1 MSSEVILPGD
11 PIPLDSVIG
20 DNLDD
25 SDSGP
30 VIQLGP
36 GVLHIPPET
45 LLPIR
50 AGTLT
55 TVARSKPQK
64 STTIYVDT
72 TGGRYVPAVHDTIL
86 GTVIG
91 RFGDQEKSFY
101 RVSIPGSAAPIGI
114 LSSAAFANAASRHT
128 RPNLSNGTTVYARIS
143 AFSIALG
150 EPELECFDENTG
162 KEGGFGELK
171 GGMLAD
177 VSNGLARRLLA
188 PSGAY
193 GGPSVVDV
201 LGKLVPFE
209 IAVGRNG
216 RIWIDSESCKMTA
229 AIITAIQETE
239 ELPRER
245 MEERVQKIIKG
256 ARKE

>member
-11 PIPLDSVIG
+11 SIPLDSLI
-20 DNLDD
+20 DTLED
-25 SDSGP
+25 SDSAP

-36 GVLHIPPET
+36 GILHIPPET
-45 LLPIR
+45 LLPVR

-55 TVARSKPQK
+55 KLNRSKPQQ
-64 STTIYVDT
+64 STTVYVDT
-72 TGGRYVPAVHDTIL
+72 AGGRYVPAVHDTIL

-101 RVSIPGSAAPIGI
+101 RVSIPDSAAPIGI

-128 RPNLSNGTTVYARIS
+128 RPNLSTGATVYARIS
-143 AFSIALG
+143 AFSLALG
-150 EPELECFDENTG
+150 EPELECFDEKTG

-177 VSNGLARRLLA
+177 MSIGLARRLLA
-188 PSGAY
+188 PSGVY
-193 GGPSVVDV
+193 GGSTVVDV
-201 LGKLVPFE
+201 LGQLVPFE

-216 RIWIDSESCKMTA
+216 RIWIDSESCKMTV
-229 AIITAIQETE
+229 AIIKAIQETE
-239 ELPRER
+239 DFPKEQ
-245 MEERVQKIIKG
+245 MEERVQKIIKD
-256 ARKE
+256 ARQ